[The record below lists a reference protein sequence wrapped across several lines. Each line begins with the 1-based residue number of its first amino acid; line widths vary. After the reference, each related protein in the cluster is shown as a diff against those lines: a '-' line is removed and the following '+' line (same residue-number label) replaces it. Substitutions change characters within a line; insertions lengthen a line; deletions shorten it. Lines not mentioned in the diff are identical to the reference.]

1 MSEDWSDLTVQ
12 VLEQK
17 SEELAGII
25 AASPDLLAACQMALA
40 WILDDAK
47 TQNGEMVRVMAKLI
61 QAVEKATGEEWM
73 PPR

>member
-1 MSEDWSDLTVQ
+1 MSEDWPDPTAQ
-12 VLEQK
+12 VPEQK
-17 SEELAGII
+17 NEDLARIM
-25 AASPDLLAACQMALA
+25 AASPDLLAACQAALA
-40 WILDDAK
+40 WILGDAK